1 MNLNNY
7 HLPTENHMK
16 NNIFLFHLDNEIH
29 KLFGLNNTYRQE
41 QIYEA
46 CMMVTKVAFLLCE
59 DCVYVPASNY
69 FEADVSFDV
78 LNGLKIDNLVGAE
91 CFRLIS
97 SSYSLEEL
105 LQKKRIQ
112 HGEELGAIGYHYI
125 DFLQNEA
132 RSYLPGMLTKRKNSA
147 SADIEK
153 AWMSGEGIE
162 ELAEIIYTKL
172 PGRFSAN
179 QLEIII
185 SEIPERLGEKAYISQ
200 YITPYFRP
208 SELDKVKLD
217 NIINCFI
224 TREYIRS
231 FLDEFHAVC
240 MTNIPLFNASLVL
253 PDGAEYRHLSYSDY
267 EKALRIS
274 KYKGKNAY
282 KYVEKVDFMRL
293 YEFKYSEVW
302 KDICNNIEAARE
314 EPSFNDSNI
323 ICRADISKPDS
334 ANSLQLVTVP
344 RNIINSKGNRIM
356 SELDKKVDDNLRSFW
371 EKRGKTVVEAYRN
384 ELATPV
390 GKLIQLDRLNE
401 KLDKCKVLILTANYV
416 EGTIVSRCL
425 MKHNG
430 VEKLERITADKH
442 IYQFSEIKG
451 VPIVHI
457 WPQGTSS
464 FTVHGSFRALVAAFK
479 RFQPKYVFSIGV
491 AFGANPDKQ
500 ELGDVV
506 VSDHLVFYD
515 SFNKITDGTM
525 TLSADEVQM
534 VGEDILAGCPF
545 LKKKDQPLLVNI
557 GDFKWYL
564 GNLLSGGT
572 VLSDQNEKQRL
583 IGAAESLG
591 HEIIGGEME
600 GSGVYFA
607 CNGVDHNIP
616 FIVVKG
622 ICDWA
627 VNKNGW
633 GFVKE
638 YENETIKDCVQ
649 ALACENAF
657 NAISYIIEHGIT
669 P

>member
-1 MNLNNY
+1 
-7 HLPTENHMK
+7 MK

-29 KLFGLNNTYRQE
+29 KLFGLNKAYRQE

-46 CMMVTKVAFLLCE
+46 CLMVTKVAFLLCE

-78 LNGLKIDNLVGAE
+78 LNGLKIDNLFGAE
-91 CFRLIS
+91 YFRLVS

-105 LQKKRIQ
+105 LQKKQIQ
-112 HGEELGAIGYHYI
+112 HGDELSTIGYHYI
-125 DFLQNEA
+125 DFLQEDA
-132 RSYLPGMLTKRKNSA
+132 ELYLPGTLTKRENSA
-147 SADIEK
+147 SLDIKK
-153 AWMSGEGIE
+153 AWISDKGVE
-162 ELAEIIYTKL
+162 ELSEKIYVKL
-172 PGRFSAN
+172 PGRFSTN

-185 SEIPERLGEKAYISQ
+185 NEIPERLGEKAYISQ
-200 YITPYFRP
+200 YITPFFKP
-208 SELDKVKLD
+208 SEFDKVKLD

-231 FLDEFHAVC
+231 FLDEYHAVC
-240 MTNIPLFNASLVL
+240 MTNIPLFSAELVL
-253 PDGAEYRHLSYSDY
+253 PSEEKYGHISYRDY
-267 EKALRIS
+267 ERALRTT
-274 KYKGKNAY
+274 KYKGKNSY
-282 KYVEKVDFMRL
+282 KYVEKADFIRL
-293 YEFKYSEVW
+293 YEFKHSIEW
-302 KDICNNIEAARE
+302 KGICNTIEFTREATTIDDDKNIYRNGINKKE
-314 EPSFNDSNI
+314 
-323 ICRADISKPDS
+323 S
-334 ANSLQLVTVP
+334 ANSSQLLTVP
-344 RNIINSKGNRIM
+344 RNIANSKGNTIM
-356 SELDKKVDDNLRSFW
+356 SELDKLVDANLRSFW
-371 EKRGKTVVEAYRN
+371 KKRGKMVVEVYKD
-384 ELATPV
+384 ELATPE
-390 GKLIQLDRLNE
+390 GDLIPLDRLND
-401 KLDKCKVLILTANYV
+401 KLKECKVLILTANYV
-416 EGTIVSRCL
+416 EGTIISRCL
-425 MKHNG
+425 MKNNG

-442 IYQFSEIKG
+442 IYQFSTIKE

-479 RFQPKYVFSIGV
+479 RFQPKYVFSVGV
-491 AFGANPDKQ
+491 AFGANPNEQ

-534 VGEDILAGCPF
+534 VGDDILAGCPF
-545 LKKKDQPLLVNI
+545 LKKKDQPKMAHI
-557 GDFKWYL
+557 GSFNWYL

-583 IGAAESLG
+583 ISAAERLG
-591 HEIIGGEME
+591 HKIIGGEME

-633 GFVKE
+633 GFVEE
-638 YENETIKDCVQ
+638 YDNETIKDCVQ

-657 NAISYIIEHGIT
+657 NTISYILENGIT